1 MRFITP
7 AVRSSFVHLAH
18 AAVLLGVG
26 VMAAAAGPVAS
37 SDADMEKVA
46 AAPAPAPVVA
56 MAEPAGPVLATL
68 TFAAPVAQ
76 PVNSRFGTRHLPGEP
91 APRRHE
97 GVDFAAPTG
106 TPVVASAEGE
116 VVRTGYEPSG
126 YGRFIE
132 VEHANG
138 MRTFYAHLSRVDVRR
153 GDRVLQGERIG
164 RVGSTGYSTGPHLHF
179 EVRRNGGKLNPERVM
194 GESFTVRV
202 ETSA

>member
-1 MRFITP
+1 MRFFTP
-7 AVRSSFVHLAH
+7 AVRSSIVHLTH

-26 VMAAAAGPVAS
+26 VMAAAAGPVSVDESAVI
-37 SDADMEKVA
+37 ET
-46 AAPAPAPVVA
+46 APAPAPVVA
-56 MAEPAGPVLATL
+56 MAQPAGPVLATL
-68 TFAAPVAQ
+68 TFAAPVAH
-76 PVNSRFGTRHLPGEP
+76 PVNSRFGVRHLAGEA

-106 TPVVASAEGE
+106 TPVTASAEGE

-153 GDRVLQGERIG
+153 GDRVLRGERIG

-179 EVRRNGGKLNPERVM
+179 EVRRNGGKLNPEGVM
-194 GESFTVRV
+194 GESYVVRL

>member
-1 MRFITP
+1 MRFLTP
-7 AVRSSFVHLAH
+7 AVRSSLVHFTQ

-26 VMAAAAGPVAS
+26 VMAAAAGPVIEG
-37 SDADMEKVA
+37 DAVEEE
-46 AAPAPAPVVA
+46 AAPTPTPVVA
-56 MAEPAGPVLATL
+56 MAEPAGPMTATL
-68 TFAAPVAQ
+68 SFTAPVAL
-76 PVNSRFGTRHLPGEP
+76 PVNSRFGVRHLAGEA

-106 TPVVASAEGE
+106 TPVAASAEGE
-116 VVRTGYEPSG
+116 VVRTGYEPAG

-138 MRTFYAHLSRVDVRR
+138 MRTFYAHLSRVDVRP

-194 GESFTVRV
+194 GESYRFEV
-202 ETSA
+202 ESPA